1 MPCTYFPVAVLQNGI
16 KLTNEAPKGIKANI
30 IGSLSQLTEEK
41 LNGCKRD
48 AEYRTLLYSVCFFHA
63 VIQERRKF
71 GPLGWNIRY
80 EFNESDFETATTIMK
95 GMLNEDSDEI
105 VWKALQ
111 QVTGDIV
118 YGGRVTDDIDR
129 RTLMS
134 ILSTFL
140 DEDVITEGYKYSQSG
155 VYTPVQPGEIS
166 LEALL
171 KKAKNL
177 PDVDNPEI
185 FGMNDNAD
193 IAFQLQES
201 LSMIEIILS
210 VQPRTSGSGPS
221 GKNPD

>member
-63 VIQERRKF
+63 DIQERRKF

-155 VYTPVQPGEIS
+155 VYIPVQPSETS
-166 LEALL
+166 LEGLL

-210 VQPRTSGSGPS
+210 VQPRTSGSGAS